1 MIEMPQDE
9 VLEIKRV
16 MKIASARQLALSS
29 LANNKNLKSY
39 TTTTTTNNTN
49 DNNSN
54 SNTITTNNCNNCKKL
69 KEEVIECNSTIDSI
83 KRELRECNYNLQL
96 LKDKERY
103 NTNNDSMELLKNK
116 AIIVSL
122 KQSIDNLEND
132 RTNRDKILCNELD
145 NITRQLT
152 RLEKHTLN
160 NHSSSSS
167 LASSSSSVTS
177 KVTINLLV
185 NIKNG
190 IDSMKNNY
198 LYSNKLGTIDDNHHK
213 PITIINNIDSSN
225 STSSIPDPLDSA
237 RLDMCKHLE
246 DENSKLHQ
254 TIQSLNEEL
263 QLSQRESSIS
273 KLIPHYRLA
282 IVRCKSQLAHS
293 KEQLKTEQQ
302 CSKLLRIQLE
312 EMYNQFDIKK
322 INKYESLSSSLSLLL
337 SSNKDKNNRKKEQY
351 NNNDNK
357 KKIVDDDIDT
367 YNELNNEIIDLD
379 AEINILRE
387 QLEQAALS
395 HTQKILTG
403 VIEKSTSIDS
413 SKLV

>member
-1 MIEMPQDE
+1 MIEIPQDE

-29 LANNKNLKSY
+29 LSNNKNLKSY
-39 TTTTTTNNTN
+39 NTNHDITNTNNTN
-49 DNNSN
+49 GPSSNSNGNSN
-54 SNTITTNNCNNCKKL
+54 SNCNNCKKL

-103 NTNNDSMELLKNK
+103 NTNNDTMELLKNK

-167 LASSSSSVTS
+167 SSVTS

-198 LYSNKLGTIDDNHHK
+198 LYSNKLGTIDDNNRHK

-237 RLDMCKHLE
+237 LLDMCKHLE

-312 EMYNQFDIKK
+312 EMYAQFDIKK
-322 INKYESLSSSLSLLL
+322 INKDESLSSSS
-337 SSNKDKNNRKKEQY
+337 SSNKDKSNRKKEHY